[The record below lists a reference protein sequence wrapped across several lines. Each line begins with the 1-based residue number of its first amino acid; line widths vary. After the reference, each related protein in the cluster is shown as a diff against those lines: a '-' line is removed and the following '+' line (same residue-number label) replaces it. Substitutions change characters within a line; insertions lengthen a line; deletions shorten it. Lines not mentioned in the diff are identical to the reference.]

1 MAHNPRSAVGD
12 TSTCSLISDVLNEP
26 IVGELGYFFECA
38 WLFEQMGCAGHNLDL
53 AFALHLR
60 ARLLVQIDHNV
71 IFATNDQQRRC
82 FYYSQIIASE
92 IRTTAASYHR

>member
-12 TSTCSLISDVLNEP
+12 TSTCSLIANVLNEP
-26 IVGELGYFFECA
+26 IAGELGYSFECA
-38 WLFEQMGCAGHNLDL
+38 WLLEQMGRAGYDLDL

-82 FYYSQIIASE
+82 FYYWQSIACE
-92 IRTTAASYHR
+92 IRTTAA